1 MERIDLHPD
10 LSLPLLV
17 AFVETYGAG
26 SFTAAARRLH
36 VRPAAVSRAIAKL
49 EAALGVPLFRR
60 TTRQFQPTDHAQR
73 YVDDVRAALT
83 RLADAEAA
91 LRGPAVTRGRVRLSV
106 PTTWGLHR
114 VLPGLGTLATALPGV
129 ELDVH
134 VGNQVVDFVREGFDL
149 AVRLGPVEDAS
160 LVARRL
166 GTAAV
171 VLLASPAYVRAR
183 GRPRTVPALRE
194 HALLPF
200 VLPRSGRVLP
210 WLFAGPDESFVPA
223 GPIRCHEDVQGVVAL
238 ARGGAGICQIYRF
251 MVEHELSTRQLVELL
266 PARAGRTRTFHLVH
280 PRQGLSPAARAVAEH
295 LLERRP
301 PRGT

>member
-17 AFVETYGAG
+17 AFVETYEAG
-26 SFTAAARRLH
+26 SFTGAARRLH
-36 VRPAAVSRAIAKL
+36 VRPAAVSRAVAKL
-49 EAALGVPLFRR
+49 EAALGVSLFRR
-60 TTRQFQPTDHAQR
+60 TTRQFQPTVHAER
-73 YVDDVRAALT
+73 YVEDVRAALT

-91 LRGPAVTRGRVRLSV
+91 LRGPAVPRGRVRLSV

-114 VLPGLGTLATALPGV
+114 VLPSLGALAAALPGV

-134 VGNQVVDFVREGFDL
+134 VGNQVVDFVREGYDL
-149 AVRLGPVEDAS
+149 AVRLGPIEDAS
-160 LVARRL
+160 LVSRRL
-166 GTAAV
+166 GTAA
-171 VLLASPAYVRAR
+171 LGLFASPTYVEAR
-183 GRPRTVPALRE
+183 GRPRTLSALRD

-210 WLFAGPDESFVPA
+210 WLFAGPDESFVPD
-223 GPIRCHEDVQGVVAL
+223 GVLRCHDDVQGAVAL

-251 MVEHELSTRQLVELL
+251 MVEDSIAAGDLVELL

-280 PRQGLSPAARAVAEH
+280 PRQGLSPAARAVAEEI
-295 LLERRP
+295 LARRA
-301 PRGT
+301 R